1 MQLQTWRAL
10 GTDWLL
16 DQWGRWA
23 RVPDETRIGWP
34 SAANFVKFMGGSI
47 KTPEIDLDVALEVD
61 RAVKMSSLVNQDYET
76 VLVCRYVKQQNQ
88 LSLARSLHANR
99 RAAVETLHRAE
110 AWVDGYLHN
119 VFDNLE
125 GVA

>member
-61 RAVKMSSLVNQDYET
+61 RAVKMSSLSLRQTAKPT
-76 VLVCRYVKQQNQ
+76 VPGAFTTRQQTGSSGNPTPGG
-88 LSLARSLHANR
+88 SLGGR
-99 RAAVETLHRAE
+99 
-110 AWVDGYLHN
+110 
-119 VFDNLE
+119 VFTQRF
-125 GVA
+125 